1 MVILA
6 PVLDRPRAKAPESG
20 PFPNVNLID
29 RLLADQDRLQT
40 PVADFARAHELQT
53 LPPRTE
59 LYRHLIP
66 FEKPGDGEQYAFQV
80 ELDKCTSC
88 KACVTACHSLNGL
101 DEGESWRDIGLLDG
115 GEDDPAWKQTVT
127 SACHHCAEP
136 ECLHGCPVAAYEK
149 DAETGIVRHL
159 DDQCIGCEY
168 CVLKCPYDVPK
179 FNESRGIVRKCDMCH
194 QRLAVGEAPACVQAC
209 PNEAI
214 RIVNVDVG
222 TVRRE
227 RAAEA
232 GFLIGAPSPALTL
245 PTTQYLGREVP
256 ETARPA
262 GREELRSEPAHEPL
276 VAMLVLT
283 QAGVGMFSAGLF
295 SGHAFVLFLGAIA
308 FMAGMMASVSHLGR
322 PLGAWRFFLGLRTSW
337 LSREI
342 LAFGLVPPLLGLA
355 LAPSGIV
362 PALVFGALGFVAVF
376 TSVMVYHD
384 TGRPFW
390 RFGLTG
396 ARFFG
401 TAVVSGLAALAF
413 AGTISALV
421 PLVVLGGKLLLEL
434 SSLRSLG
441 DREWSPA
448 QHTARLQT
456 GPLRSTFILRMCLGV
471 GAVALLP
478 FWPLASLVVF
488 LLGEVLERRLFFQSV
503 WAPRMTSQ
511 PLLRPSLHN

>member
-168 CVLKCPYDVPK
+168 CVLKCFGV
-179 FNESRGIVRKCDMCH
+179 EV
-194 QRLAVGEAPACVQAC
+194 ET
-209 PNEAI
+209 I
-214 RIVNVDVG
+214 RYRS
-222 TVRRE
+222 T
-227 RAAEA
+227 
-232 GFLIGAPSPALTL
+232 
-245 PTTQYLGREVP
+245 GRE
-256 ETARPA
+256 
-262 GREELRSEPAHEPL
+262 L
-276 VAMLVLT
+276 VTKFAKKVQKIRTCFSVSANQISDAEIKTIYLQIVDGDGELVLGT
-283 QAGVGMFSAGLF
+283 DTLITIVSDSSYSCTSLAEFEYNNIEMTHCFEWERVQ
-295 SGHAFVLFLGAIA
+295 VL
-308 FMAGMMASVSHLGR
+308 
-322 PLGAWRFFLGLRTSW
+322 
-337 LSREI
+337 
-342 LAFGLVPPLLGLA
+342 
-355 LAPSGIV
+355 
-362 PALVFGALGFVAVF
+362 
-376 TSVMVYHD
+376 
-384 TGRPFW
+384 
-390 RFGLTG
+390 
-396 ARFFG
+396 
-401 TAVVSGLAALAF
+401 
-413 AGTISALV
+413 
-421 PLVVLGGKLLLEL
+421 
-434 SSLRSLG
+434 SLG
-441 DREWSPA
+441 MYQVNLIIEGSIA
-448 QHTARLQT
+448 ARTNLK
-456 GPLRSTFILRMCLGV
+456 LR
-471 GAVALLP
+471 
-478 FWPLASLVVF
+478 
-488 LLGEVLERRLFFQSV
+488 
-503 WAPRMTSQ
+503 
-511 PLLRPSLHN
+511 